1 MNLSGKIKL
10 KCRQHVNPLDIT
22 YQIPI
27 QLDAA
32 WKEKFFVNPAN
43 PYIVDIGAAK
53 GTWALKYGMAN
64 PHHNIVGLEIRRPV
78 VAYALQRR
86 DNWNVKNVHFLSC
99 NANVDL
105 NSILASINTK
115 SGSDNTS
122 DASVDTSTNLISMI
136 TIQFP
141 DPCFKT
147 KHKKRRV
154 VNSDLINTIAKHISK
169 GTNVFLQ
176 SDVLELEEDMVT
188 QFHSHSEYF
197 VPATNYDISN
207 LDKNVN
213 PFDVQTER
221 EISTLNKGLPVY
233 RMMFTK
239 I

>member
-1 MNLSGKIKL
+1 MMNLTGKIKL

-27 QLDAA
+27 QLDAT
-32 WKEKFFVNPAN
+32 WKEKNFINPMN
-43 PYIVDIGAAK
+43 PCIVDIGAAK

-64 PHHNIVGLEIRRPV
+64 PQYNIVGLEIRRPV

-105 NSILASINTK
+105 NNILASINAK
-115 SGSDNTS
+115 SESDTNIDSTG
-122 DASVDTSTNLISMI
+122 DTNLISMV

-147 KHKKRRV
+147 KHRKRRV

-188 QFHSHSEYF
+188 QFNSHSNYF
-197 VPATNYDISN
+197 APAVNYDISN
-207 LDKNVN
+207 LESNVS

-233 RMMFTK
+233 RMMFTRV
-239 I
+239 

>member
-1 MNLSGKIKL
+1 M
-10 KCRQHVNPLDIT
+10 NPLDIT

-32 WKEKFFVNPAN
+32 WKEKNFVNPTN

-64 PHHNIVGLEIRRPV
+64 SQHNIVGLEIRRPV

-105 NSILASINTK
+105 NNILASINTK
-115 SGSDNTS
+115 VDNDNDDN
-122 DASVDTSTNLISMI
+122 DASVHTNTNLISMI

-147 KHKKRRV
+147 RHKKRRV

-188 QFHSHSEYF
+188 QFNSYSDYF
-197 VPATNYDISN
+197 VPAANYDISN
-207 LDKNVN
+207 LDKNEN
-213 PFDVQTER
+213 PFGVQTER

-239 I
+239 K

>member
-1 MNLSGKIKL
+1 MMNLSSKIKL
-10 KCRQHVNPLDIT
+10 KCRNHVNPLDIQ
-22 YQIPI
+22 YQIPV
-27 QLDAA
+27 QLDAL
-32 WKEKFFVNPAN
+32 WKENNFVNPAN

-64 PHHNIVGLEIRRPV
+64 PQYNIVGLEIRRPV

-86 DNWNVKNVHFLSC
+86 DKWNVKNVHFLSC

-105 NSILASINTK
+105 NNILASINTK
-115 SGSDNTS
+115 SESDSTS
-122 DASVDTSTNLISMI
+122 ETNLISMI

-141 DPCFKT
+141 DPCFKN
-147 KHKKRRV
+147 KHRKRRV
-154 VNSDLINTIAKHISK
+154 VNSDLITTIANHIAK

-176 SDVLELEEDMVT
+176 SDILEVEQDMVT
-188 QFHSHSEYF
+188 QFNNHNNFF
-197 VPATNYDISN
+197 VPAINYDIAN
-207 LDKNVN
+207 LEKNIS

-221 EISTLNKGLPVY
+221 EISTLGRGLPVY